1 MSLVSRLQER
11 LDHRI
16 PGPMPEDGGLVVR
29 LRGREKPD
37 RPEPELAGSRVRLAP
52 APTLRALR
60 TVKVEPNAPLLM
72 RLVREPYA
80 LGVSKGQRVPAGA
93 VRPRHQVDLSRATF
107 SAEVVALHAAHRTV
121 SLMKSAGYH
130 RLAAPPHPFSR
141 SRDNAYLRS
150 EEST

>member
-1 MSLVSRLQER
+1 M
-11 LDHRI
+11 
-16 PGPMPEDGGLVVR
+16 R

-37 RPEPELAGSRVRLAP
+37 RPEPELAGSTIRLAP

-80 LGVSKGQRVPAGA
+80 LAVSKGERVPAGA
-93 VRPRHQVDLSRATF
+93 VRPRHQVDLSRASF

-130 RLAAPPHPFSR
+130 RLAAPPRPFAR
-141 SRDNAYLRS
+141 TRADGGQ
-150 EEST
+150 